1 MYHNLK
7 VVTFK
12 MSKTRAN
19 VKSKATFEE
28 ISTSSSEEE
37 DLETINPKKMQ
48 FTPFS
53 TNQQEAL
60 VDCKGVLDDEVFFEF
75 ISSFLMN
82 CEVDEKYAWKAKNV
96 NGFFKLSGKGVNVLK
111 AVGPVNFPN
120 ALITVACDSIMLA
133 WYRKCTG
140 VELRPM
146 STQLL
151 EQVVGNDYLNR
162 MARKKRLET
171 YEECIDL
178 CRSLLNRTVSPALR
192 DLKKADKFA
201 VDVSHEIS
209 LAYKVPMARL
219 IQPRLVETQV
229 SYMRCNVSYMIFV
242 PLYSFVFFLS
252 LFFCIPSFFIS
263 ILYSISSLSFRLKVN
278 MFLINRLG
286 TLQNHP
292 YTVCSPSLLR

>member
-37 DLETINPKKMQ
+37 DLETIDPKKMQ

-53 TNQQEAL
+53 TDQQEAL

-82 CEVDEKYAWKAKNV
+82 CEVDEKYTWKAKNV

-219 IQPRLVETQV
+219 IQPRLVETEV
-229 SYMRCNVSYMIFV
+229 SNMRCNVSYMIFV

-252 LFFCIPSFFIS
+252 
-263 ILYSISSLSFRLKVN
+263 
-278 MFLINRLG
+278 
-286 TLQNHP
+286 
-292 YTVCSPSLLR
+292 